1 MKAKKLITLALPV
14 MLMAGCTTETYG
26 LTQSEY
32 KLVDK
37 HFKADKLIEDMNRM
51 HYSDEQIEQQLRG
64 ALATI
69 KSEQEEAKKKSK
81 PKEEIQLDSYSKE
94 EKSDT
99 GKLKKDI
106 DNVEGYPTDTVGKK
120 DVSTKKLSEKE
131 YVTRLFEL
139 RLDLQQEL
147 DRLDKEIKTMFD
159 DGGELTKP
167 TIDAITDTRLVLN
180 ELEAVNPPKKHEEFH
195 EYVIKSGIKDSREGL
210 NRVEEDV
217 RKFMV
222 GGISTARQKEVVE
235 KGMRDINSG
244 PEMWETSFE
253 DFEKEFPGVQQK
265 VMVKKQKEIK
275 DANEG
280 TVNISANGKELVADW
295 GTYRNGEF
303 NLGFDL
309 KKDGTFLMYE
319 SEDKEERK
327 QTHMLGEWKYDGIK
341 KIMTFTYKKFIEHG
355 SEKEGID
362 LPPYAEFKIK
372 SFNGDTFEMMEL
384 ESEVVMKA
392 RKR

>member
-1 MKAKKLITLALPV
+1 
-14 MLMAGCTTETYG
+14 
-26 LTQSEY
+26 
-32 KLVDK
+32 
-37 HFKADKLIEDMNRM
+37 
-51 HYSDEQIEQQLRG
+51 
-64 ALATI
+64 
-69 KSEQEEAKKKSK
+69 
-81 PKEEIQLDSYSKE
+81 
-94 EKSDT
+94 
-99 GKLKKDI
+99 
-106 DNVEGYPTDTVGKK
+106 
-120 DVSTKKLSEKE
+120 
-131 YVTRLFEL
+131 
-139 RLDLQQEL
+139 
-147 DRLDKEIKTMFD
+147 
-159 DGGELTKP
+159 
-167 TIDAITDTRLVLN
+167 
-180 ELEAVNPPKKHEEFH
+180 PKKHEEFH

-222 GGISTARQKEVVE
+222 GGISTARLKEVVE
-235 KGMRDINSG
+235 KGMRDIDSG

-265 VMVKKQKEIK
+265 VMDKKQKEIK

>member
-1 MKAKKLITLALPV
+1 MKAKRLITLALPI
-14 MLMAGCTTETYG
+14 MLLSACTTETYG
-26 LTQSEY
+26 LTQAEFR
-32 KLVDK
+32 KVDK
-37 HFKADKLIEDMNRM
+37 EFKADKMIKDMKRM
-51 HYSDEQIEQQLRG
+51 HYSDEEIEKQLRG

-69 KSEQEEAKKKSK
+69 TAKQEEAKKKSK

-99 GKLKKDI
+99 GKSKKDI
-106 DNVEGYPTDTVGKK
+106 DNVEGYPTDKVDKK

-139 RLDLQQEL
+139 RMDLQQEI

-180 ELEAVNPPKKHEEFH
+180 ELEAINPPKKHEEFH
-195 EYVIKSGIKDSREGL
+195 EYVIKLGIKDSREAL

-222 GGISTARQKEVVE
+222 GSISTARLKEVLE
-235 KGMRDINSG
+235 KGMRDIDSG
-244 PEMWETSFE
+244 PELWETSFE

-265 VMVKKQKEIK
+265 VMDKKQKEIK

-362 LPPYAEFKIK
+362 LPPYAEFKVL